1 MTSLWVV
8 NCLIRRATTVVKLDI
23 KQAAERLGI
32 SEQTVRRRLHS
43 GLLNGYQEDPPQ
55 GRWWV
60 ELAEEDLNEDQ
71 NGSVDVMSIV
81 AILQAQLSAKDQ
93 QLAAKDEQIRE
104 LHILLQQ
111 AQATL
116 PAPRENHSWWRFWQR

>member
-1 MTSLWVV
+1 M
-8 NCLIRRATTVVKLDI
+8 VKLDI

-71 NGSVDVMSIV
+71 NGSVDVLSIV
-81 AILQAQLSAKDQ
+81 AILQAQLLAKDQ
-93 QLAAKDEQIRE
+93 QLAAKDKQIEQ
-104 LHILLQQ
+104 LHVLLQQ
-111 AQATL
+111 AQAAL
-116 PAPRENHSWWRFWQR
+116 PAPKEDRPSWWRFWGREGKEDHYSRRRC

>member
-1 MTSLWVV
+1 M
-8 NCLIRRATTVVKLDI
+8 VKLDI

-71 NGSVDVMSIV
+71 NGSVDVLSIV
-81 AILQAQLSAKDQ
+81 AILQAQLLAKDQ
-93 QLAAKDEQIRE
+93 QLAAKDKQIEQ
-104 LHILLQQ
+104 LHVLLQQ
-111 AQATL
+111 AQAAL
-116 PAPRENHSWWRFWQR
+116 PAPRGNRPWWQRVWRRD